1 MKSINLLK
9 NLKSFNDHQTYSD
22 HERDSP
28 AQFSREPEN
37 EFSFSPE
44 KSKQPTGGLAELL
57 LKSARS
63 KLEESQKKQSKSK
76 SPLNSTKKKA
86 SPAPESFRPI
96 LNPNSL
102 KLVKK
107 AEKEGKD
114 LHKKKD
120 LHPQPQPDEPKPQ
133 KKVSI
138 KEFLERNYNKELAK
152 LEGKKKT
159 YPMPV
164 LDKVDSQCTFR
175 PVVDLNSKA
184 MANTHR
190 VDLYEL
196 AVRKEE
202 EKRSERMKELKKK
215 EVEEMKQCTF
225 TPKIN
230 KKIAFVQQESE
241 SRLTPDRLTYSKK
254 YYKSFSPF
262 S

>member
-1 MKSINLLK
+1 MKSINLLQ
-9 NLKSFNDHQTYSD
+9 NLKYFNDHHTHSD
-22 HERDSP
+22 HERESP
-28 AQFSREPEN
+28 VHFAREPEN

-44 KSKQPTGGLAELL
+44 KSRQPTGGLAELL

-76 SPLNSTKKKA
+76 SPLNLTKKKA
-86 SPAPESFRPI
+86 SPTPDSFKPT

-107 AEKEGKD
+107 AEKEGKN

-120 LHPQPQPDEPKPQ
+120 LHPQPQPDEAKPQ

-138 KEFLERNYNKELAK
+138 KEFLERNYNKELTK

-159 YPMPV
+159 YPLPN

-175 PVVDLNSKA
+175 PIVDFKSKE

-196 AVRKEE
+196 AVRREE

-230 KKIAFVQQESE
+230 KKIAFAQQESE
-241 SRLTPDRLTYSKK
+241 SRLTPDRLMYSRRYNKT
-254 YYKSFSPF
+254 FSPF